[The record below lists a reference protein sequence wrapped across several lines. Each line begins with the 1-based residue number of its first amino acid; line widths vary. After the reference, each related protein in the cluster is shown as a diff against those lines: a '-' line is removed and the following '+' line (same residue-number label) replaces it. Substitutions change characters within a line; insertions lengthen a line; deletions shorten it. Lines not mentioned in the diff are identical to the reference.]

1 MSQESADS
9 CLADREPRDHPDG
22 GVHFSRAPSRAG
34 VGRPSLPVCAQIGS
48 IWDGFRQ
55 SFDFISGATDI
66 VEIRHSN
73 GLTLSSQFSVQT
85 NASTVNRHYLGKE
98 V

>member
-1 MSQESADS
+1 M
-9 CLADREPRDHPDG
+9 
-22 GVHFSRAPSRAG
+22 APNASPAPTLMVVYLLYARPPAP
-34 VGRPSLPVCAQIGS
+34 PSLPVCAQIGS

-55 SFDFISGATDI
+55 SFDFISGANDI
-66 VEIRHSN
+66 VVIRHSN